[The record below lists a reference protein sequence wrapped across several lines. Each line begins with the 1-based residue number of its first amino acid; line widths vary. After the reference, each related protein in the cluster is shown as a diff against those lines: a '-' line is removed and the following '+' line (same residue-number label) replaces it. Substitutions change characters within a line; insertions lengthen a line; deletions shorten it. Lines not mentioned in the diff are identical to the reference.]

1 MYFTLGSWNPCE
13 IRETKLVSTIVEYQ
27 WVKSIEMYISVLDQ
41 SHIPKGGTAEQALA
55 ATIELAKLAD
65 SLGYQRFWVSEHHNM
80 YSVAGSSP
88 EVLLGYLAA
97 QTKKIR
103 IGSGGVMLPHYSA
116 LKVAENFRI
125 LEALAPGRID
135 LGVGRAPG
143 GDRLTASLLNPHNH
157 FSEQDFIEQLQD
169 LQGYLSDSLK
179 SESDKGKVL
188 ATPVVKGVPE
198 QWVLSSSGQSG
209 LFAAHLGMAFAFA
222 HFINPQGGARA
233 VEVYRNYFKP
243 SEQLRI
249 PRVLVALFMFCSDSK
264 ERNEQVKAVLNYR
277 FLQLETKGR
286 FDPVTFEEIKDVKF
300 SPAEEQRIAFN
311 SLRFA
316 IGTPEELRKQLTTLA
331 DDYDVNEI
339 MAVNAA
345 FDFEDRLKSYELF
358 ASVFK

>member
-1 MYFTLGSWNPCE
+1 MN
-13 IRETKLVSTIVEYQ
+13 
-27 WVKSIEMYISVLDQ
+27 ISVLDQ

-55 ATIELAKLAD
+55 ATVELARLTD
-65 SLGYQRFWVSEHHNM
+65 RLGYQRFWVSEHHNM

-97 QTKKIR
+97 QTERIR

-116 LKVAENFRI
+116 LKVAENFRV
-125 LEALAPGRID
+125 LEALAPGRVD
-135 LGVGRAPG
+135 LGIGRAPG

-157 FSEQDFIEQLQD
+157 FSEQDLIEQLQD
-169 LQGYLSDSLK
+169 LQGYLTDSLK
-179 SESDKGKVL
+179 SESDRGKVL
-188 ATPVVKGVPE
+188 ATPVVKGIPE
-198 QWVLSSSGQSG
+198 LWVLSSSGQSG
-209 LFAAHLGMAFAFA
+209 LFAAHFGMAFAFA

-233 VEVYRNYFKP
+233 VEIYKNYFKP
-243 SEQLRI
+243 SEQLHE
-249 PRVLVALFMFCSDSK
+249 PRALAALFMFCSDSR

-286 FDPVTFEEIKDVKF
+286 FDPVTFEEIKDVQYT
-300 SPAEEQRIAFN
+300 PAEEQRIAFN
-311 SLRFA
+311 SQRFA
-316 IGTPEELRKQLTTLA
+316 IGTPEELRQQLTKLA
-331 DDYDVNEI
+331 KDYQVDEI